1 MTTQESSR
9 LLKKLQAELAKV
21 DFGKALDELKQH
33 NLAILLGTNVNQKT
47 SLQIKCLAAEIYDYF
62 GQYDEA
68 RKMIEPD
75 GLKCRKNLDELV
87 RNRDLREGQGELFQE
102 NRTLFKQW
110 VIAVLQY
117 GYVYYRNYKYA
128 EALEQWEACQDALT
142 KRIVDSAYPCH
153 GTQARVFYAIGLA
166 HRQIGYRN
174 YGKAK
179 RSFADAVD
187 YAWFDV
193 EDGLKDGT
201 DIALSEY
208 RIAKSL
214 GLGLGW
220 VAYAEGELHLAQPL
234 IVAARTLLANKPERL
249 IKGYVDVIHA
259 CVEMS
264 AHSDD
269 PAKLDT
275 ALESLDECYRLFQE
289 MGHEEYRGRTAYELS
304 RGHLKRAISG
314 SDGTTDFEESRRLA
328 IEVEGSAKQRDYAR
342 WRCNA
347 LIILSRIYRHQG
359 RFDEALDAA
368 KEALEHGKANDFT
381 KVDALIALGE
391 ARFAL
396 GQKNDS
402 SEDYVLAMQ
411 DFKNALDL
419 GRNIPKIVMVCRLHL
434 ARTCARM
441 GNFHDAFQHFA
452 NWKAI
457 QTIENSF
464 IRALG
469 AEVEKEISTLQ
480 RDFLIPFATERLNPK
495 ADERRLHGFYYT
507 WAMARIQPNET
518 YKHAAALLH
527 ISPATLNKW
536 RDEAGFP
543 KHSPTKK
550 ATRGVRPSSQKKA
563 AAGGTK

>member
-9 LLKKLQAELAKV
+9 LLEKLQAALARV
-21 DFGKALDELKQH
+21 DFDKALDELKH
-33 NLAILLGTNVNQKT
+33 HDLEILLETREDQKT
-47 SLQIKCLAAEIYDYF
+47 SLQIKCVAAEIFDYF

-68 RKMIEPD
+68 RKLIEVD
-75 GLKCRKNLDELV
+75 GLKCRQNLDELI
-87 RNRDLREGQGELFQE
+87 RARDLREAQRDLFRE
-102 NRTLFKQW
+102 SRTLFKQW

-117 GYVYYRNYKYA
+117 GYLYYRNYKYP
-128 EALEQWEACQDALT
+128 EALEQWEVCQNALT
-142 KRIVDSAYPCH
+142 ERIADPAYPCH

-166 HRQIGYRN
+166 HRQMGYRN

-187 YAWFDV
+187 YAWLDV
-193 EDGLKDGT
+193 EDGLRDET

-208 RIAKSL
+208 RIAKCL

-234 IVAARTLLANKPERL
+234 VVAARTLLADKPEQL
-249 IKGYVDVIHA
+249 IKGYVDVVHA

-269 PAKLDT
+269 PEKLNT
-275 ALESLDECYRLFQE
+275 SLESLGKCYRLFQE
-289 MGHEEYRGRTAYELS
+289 KRHEEYRVRTAYELS

-314 SDGTTDFEESRRLA
+314 CEDRADFEESRKRA
-328 IEVEGSAKQRDYAR
+328 IEVEASGKRKDYPR

-347 LIILSRIYRHQG
+347 LIILSRLYRHQ
-359 RFDEALDAA
+359 RLFDEALRAA
-368 KEALEHGKANDFT
+368 QEAFEHGKANDFT

-396 GQKNDS
+396 AQKNDS
-402 SEDYVLAMQ
+402 SEYYALAVQ
-411 DFKNALDL
+411 DFKNALDI
-419 GRNIPKIVMVCRLHL
+419 GRNIPKIVTVCRLHL

-441 GNFHDAFQHFA
+441 GNFHDGFQHFA

-457 QTIENSF
+457 QTVENSF

-469 AEVEKEISTLQ
+469 AEVEKEIATLQ
-480 RDFLIPFATERLNPK
+480 RDFLIPFATEKLDPK
-495 ADERRLHGFYYT
+495 AEERRLHGFFYT

-518 YKHAAALLH
+518 YKDAAALLH
-527 ISPATLNKW
+527 ISEATLNKW
-536 RDEAGFP
+536 RDEAGLP
-543 KHSPTKK
+543 KHGPGKK
-550 ATRGVRPSSQKKA
+550 AATGERPANKKA
-563 AAGGTK
+563 AAGDE